1 MELVAI
7 VTALVLIEYLWFIIL
22 VGRARQRTG
31 IKAPQTT
38 GDPVFECYYRV
49 QQNTAEQLI
58 LLIPALWI
66 FAYYVSA
73 PLAAGL
79 GLVFVVGRIVYW
91 RGYVA
96 DPAKRGPGF
105 LIGIVPVLILLIGS
119 LIGAAVALL

>member
-22 VGRARQRTG
+22 VGRARERTG
-31 IKAPQTT
+31 IKAPRTT
-38 GDPVFECYYRV
+38 GDPIFECYYRV

-73 PLAAGL
+73 PLAAVL
-79 GLVFVVGRIVYW
+79 GLMFIVGRLVYW

-105 LIGIVPVLILLIGS
+105 LIGMVPVLALIIGS
-119 LIGAAVALL
+119 LIGATIALL